1 MTSLPFIVCWRK
13 HIFSIIIQIF
23 TEKHF
28 SSKFWTAGSWTW
40 LTLHFLAFWEIYIL
54 ITHWWPISI
63 PKTSNGVE
71 WCHMTYFSWNHTKIG
86 QIHNIW
92 KQNNSFPKRGYSYK
106 SDKWFKNWSHSNV
119 GKLGDEKVDVSKKF
133 QPYLID
139 TPRHRNFAKFLELY
153 KTKF

>member
-1 MTSLPFIVCWRK
+1 MTSLPFIFCWRK

-28 SSKFWTAGSWTW
+28 SSKFWTAGPWTW

-71 WCHMTYFSWNHTKIG
+71 WCHMTHFFWSWWKTAMSAKKSHKKWSSIILENRNIKLSNEELFKQIG
-86 QIHNIW
+86 QPIQMLEDERHSQAW
-92 KQNNSFPKRGYSYK
+92 KFCEITRK
-106 SDKWFKNWSHSNV
+106 
-119 GKLGDEKVDVSKKF
+119 
-133 QPYLID
+133 
-139 TPRHRNFAKFLELY
+139 
-153 KTKF
+153 

>member
-28 SSKFWTAGSWTW
+28 SSKFWTAGPWTW

-71 WCHMTYFSWNHTKIG
+71 WCYMTHFFWSWWKTAMSAKKSHKKWSSIILENR
-86 QIHNIW
+86 NIIAFQW
-92 KQNNSFPKRGYSYK
+92 GVIQT
-106 SDKWFKNWSHSNV
+106 NWTAHSNV
-119 GKLGDEKVDVSKKF
+119 GRRKTLPGMEI
-133 QPYLID
+133 L
-139 TPRHRNFAKFLELY
+139 RNY
-153 KTKF
+153 